1 MLLVGRAGVERAQL
15 RGCSDCAG
23 APNLALSEN
32 RWKGALTA
40 LGVEGEEGRGGRLSY
55 TDTQYSEETTDKYCE
70 IQNIIYDVRLARL
83 HN

>member
-40 LGVEGEEGRGGRLSY
+40 LRVEGEEGRGGGFLIP
-55 TDTQYSEETTDKYCE
+55 TL
-70 IQNIIYDVRLARL
+70 NIVRKLQTNIVRYKT
-83 HN
+83 

>member
-40 LGVEGEEGRGGRLSY
+40 LRVGEGGGEAGRLSY